1 LPDANDQAT
10 IEEGQDAGLM
20 LVVSILQSLNA
31 WESRDGGA
39 EQVGDSQ
46 TWSGRNDDDG
56 P

>member
-1 LPDANDQAT
+1 MPT
-10 IEEGQDAGLM
+10 TRGPSKKVRKV
-20 LVVSILQSLNA
+20 VVSILQSLNA